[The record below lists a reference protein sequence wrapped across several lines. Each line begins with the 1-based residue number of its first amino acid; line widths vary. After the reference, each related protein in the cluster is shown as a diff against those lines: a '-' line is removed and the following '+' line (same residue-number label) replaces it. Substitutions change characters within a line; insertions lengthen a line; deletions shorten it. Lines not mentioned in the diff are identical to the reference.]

1 MKVKKNTKTVPND
14 NAVPI
19 KLVNEILLFLQT
31 VMPLSLAKRIL
42 SIVLILAGVPNET
55 ITTWTG
61 SCNRSVRQWRKQIE
75 TGNTSDLLVIKG
87 GSGRKSKLSEIEPLV
102 VKELEQGN
110 YQTQQ
115 QIADMVQEKFGVT
128 VSLMAVSRF
137 LKKTTSKS

>member
-61 SCNRSVRQWRKQIE
+61 SCDRSVRQWRKQIE

-87 GSGRKSKLSEIEPLV
+87 GSGRKSKLSEIEPMSFSL
-102 VKELEQGN
+102 LN
-110 YQTQQ
+110 TP
-115 QIADMVQEKFGVT
+115 T
-128 VSLMAVSRF
+128 VGAC
-137 LKKTTSKS
+137 

>member
-61 SCNRSVRQWRKQIE
+61 SCDRSVRQWRKQIE